1 MGLCKNMAPNT
12 FTVFHRMTWY
22 DRYWAIP
29 MLDKT
34 KCQPF
39 DRRLRL
45 PEINTITATSSNSVS
60 WSILPSGNQTQWLV
74 GKSSDNGNCLGKNGL
89 RNGICHCYA
98 WLLECKHMVEERH
111 GSCNSKSFPKSSR
124 HVINLGTSSVSSSST
139 SASIGSTDSSPE
151 GSSAAPGASG
161 ASGAQRCETSPVLRA
176 GWSNMKEP
184 RVPTIVLL
192 CSILVDMAGRTSYR
206 NPGSV

>member
-1 MGLCKNMAPNT
+1 MIGIEQSPCWTRPNVNPLT
-12 FTVFHRMTWY
+12 GGFG
-22 DRYWAIP
+22 
-29 MLDKT
+29 
-34 KCQPF
+34 C
-39 DRRLRL
+39 RRSTQLRL
-45 PEINTITATSSNSVS
+45 LVPILLVEASYPPVIKHNGWLANLLITEIV
-60 WSILPSGNQTQWLV
+60 WE
-74 GKSSDNGNCLGKNGL
+74 KNGL

-98 WLLECKHMVEERH
+98 WLLECKQMVEERH